1 MTHDELQEDLARHLR
16 GNTDRMV
23 WTNTQLGPA
32 GSPRPDVY
40 TIDKSYAN
48 FKADA
53 YEIKVTVS
61 DLRHDIT
68 AGKWQKYMQFAH
80 RVWFAFPRGL
90 VPIAEIPRECGII
103 LLGDGGW
110 RAARKPVAQ
119 VLPTLP
125 RDAWLKL
132 LIESF
137 PNSAVGHRTEPRT
150 ASEWSLASVVRKKLG
165 DEAAELF
172 DSRRLADGQ
181 YRRETER
188 RAALADEMRKDT
200 DALREQNRKQVEK
213 QQMYL
218 DSAMQELG
226 SQLGLHQDEITAHTL
241 TDALNELRAAMRSY
255 NLPRTIGE
263 LQTLQKVLHPK
274 KEGQPA

>member
-68 AGKWQKYMQFAH
+68 AGKWQKYMQFSH

-90 VPIAEIPRECGII
+90 VPVSEIPRECGII

-110 RAARKPVAQ
+110 RTARKAVAQ
-119 VLPTLP
+119 VLPTIP

-137 PNSAVGHRTEPRT
+137 PNSAVGHRTAPR
-150 ASEWSLASVVRKKLG
+150 LANDWTMERAIRKKLG
-165 DEAAELF
+165 DDAAELF
-172 DSRRLADGQ
+172 RNRCNADESYQ
-181 YRRETER
+181 RETER
-188 RAALADEMRKDT
+188 RASLAQEMREETEK
-200 DALREQNRKQVEK
+200 LREQNRKAVER

-218 DSAMQELG
+218 DAALQELG
-226 SQLGLHQDEITAHTL
+226 SQLGLHQDEITPKSL
-241 TDALNELRAAMRSY
+241 TDAIHELRNAMRGY
-255 NLPRTIGE
+255 NLPRTIEE
-263 LQTLQKVLHPK
+263 LQNLRKVLCPK
-274 KEGQPA
+274 KEGQTA

>member
-16 GNTDRMV
+16 GGTDRMV
-23 WTNTQLGPA
+23 WTNTQLGPS
-32 GSPRPDVY
+32 GSPRPDVF

-90 VPIAEIPRECGII
+90 VPVAEIPRECGII

-137 PNSAVGHRTEPRT
+137 PNSAVGHRTAPRMANDWT
-150 ASEWSLASVVRKKLG
+150 VQRAIREKLG
-165 DEAAELF
+165 NDAAELF
-172 DSRRLADGQ
+172 RSRCNADSNYELQTVRRQ
-181 YRRETER
+181 
-188 RAALADEMRKDT
+188 ALAEEMRKDT
-200 DALREQNRKQVEK
+200 DALREQNRKQVEQ

-218 DSAMQELG
+218 DSAMKELG
-226 SQLGLHQDEITAHTL
+226 SQLGMHPDEITAHAL
-241 TDALNELRAAMRSY
+241 TNAIHELRNAMRSY
-255 NLPRTIGE
+255 NLPRTIEE
-263 LQTLQKVLHPK
+263 LQALQKVLHPR

>member
-1 MTHDELQEDLARHLR
+1 VKHDELQESLAVHLR

-23 WTNTQLGPA
+23 WTNTQLGPS
-32 GSPRPDVY
+32 GSPRPDVF

-90 VPIAEIPRECGII
+90 VPVDTIPLQCGVI

-119 VLPTLP
+119 VLSTIP

-132 LIESF
+132 LIESC
-137 PNSAVGHRTEPRT
+137 PSQAVGHRTAPRH
-150 ASEWSLASVVRKKLG
+150 ASEWHLQDVMRKKLG
-165 DEAAELF
+165 QEAAELF
-172 DSRRLADGQ
+172 SKRDLANDRYQ
-181 YRRETER
+181 RETER
-188 RAALADEMRKDT
+188 RAGLAETLRKETDDLLKRNRDEIQ
-200 DALREQNRKQVEK
+200 REQV
-213 QQMYL
+213 ML
-218 DSAMQELG
+218 DASMKNLAR
-226 SQLGLHQDEITAHTL
+226 SLGLQPEEATAHTL
-241 TDALNELRAAMRSY
+241 TDAIHAFRNAMRVY
-255 NLPRTIGE
+255 DIGRTIKTLQS
-263 LQTLQKVLHPK
+263 LQTALA
-274 KEGQPA
+274 ETGT

>member
-32 GSPRPDVY
+32 GSPRPDVF
-40 TIDKSYAN
+40 TVDKSYAN

-68 AGKWQKYMQFAH
+68 AGKWQKYRQFAH

-90 VPIAEIPRECGII
+90 VPVAEIPRECGII
-103 LLGDGGW
+103 LRGDGGW

-119 VLPTLP
+119 VLESLP

-137 PNSAVGHRTEPRT
+137 PNSAIGHRSMPRL
-150 ASEWSLASVVRKKLG
+150 ANEWTLAQVARKKLG

-172 DSRRLADGQ
+172 NSRLRTDGS

-188 RAALADEMRKDT
+188 RAALAEEMRKDT
-200 DALREQNRKQVEK
+200 DTAREQNRKQVER

-218 DSAMQELG
+218 DIAMQELG
-226 SQLGLHQDEITAHTL
+226 SQLGINPDEITAHAL
-241 TDALNELRAAMRSY
+241 TDAIHGLRSALRSY
-255 NLPRTIGE
+255 NLPRTIEE
-263 LQTLQKVLHPK
+263 LQALQKVLTSK

>member
-16 GNTDRMV
+16 GGTDRMV
-23 WTNTQLGPA
+23 WTNTQLGPS
-32 GSPRPDVY
+32 GSPRPDVF

-53 YEIKVTVS
+53 YEIKVTVP

-90 VPIAEIPRECGII
+90 VPVAEIPRECGII

-132 LIESF
+132 LIKSC
-137 PNSAVGHRTEPRT
+137 PSQAVGHRMSPRV
-150 ASEWSLASVVRKKLG
+150 ASDWTVAQVVRKKLG
-165 DEAAELF
+165 AEAAELF
-172 DSRRLADGQ
+172 RDRASADGRYEHETQRRDKLADQ
-181 YRRETER
+181 MRNETDK
-188 RAALADEMRKDT
+188 LMQQN
-200 DALREQNRKQVEK
+200 REQVEREK
-213 QQMYL
+213 LYL
-218 DSAMQELG
+218 DSAMKVLG
-226 SQLGLHQDEITAHTL
+226 EQLGLKPEEITANAL
-241 TDALNELRAAMRSY
+241 TDAIQRFRNAIRCHD
-255 NLPRTIGE
+255 IGRMIKS
-263 LQTLQKVLHPK
+263 LQILEKAVDVT
-274 KEGQPA
+274 ERQPA